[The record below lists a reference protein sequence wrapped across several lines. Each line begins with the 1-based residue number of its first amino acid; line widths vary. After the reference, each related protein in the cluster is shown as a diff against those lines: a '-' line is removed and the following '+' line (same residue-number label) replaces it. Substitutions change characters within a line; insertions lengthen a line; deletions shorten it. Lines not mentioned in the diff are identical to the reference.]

1 MARHLRKLGYATH
14 TVSYKST
21 KLPIEECGKVVAEK
35 AMTLDRPHLVGHSL
49 GGLVVLQ
56 ALKHLD
62 YTGRAVLLGSPLK
75 GSRIARRLAGLPGG
89 KWMLGVAGESLEYPV
104 PRPPDG
110 WEVGMIAGSVRV
122 GMGALLG
129 GSRFAGDGT
138 VGDEESQAEWLT
150 DRVVVG
156 QSHSSLQ
163 LVGTVARVITTF
175 FESGCFEQNRCDS

>member
-1 MARHLRKLGYATH
+1 MGRHLRKLGYATH

-104 PRPPDG
+104 PKPPVG

-138 VGDEESQAEWLT
+138 VGDEESRADWLA
-150 DRVVVG
+150 DRIVVG
-156 QSHSSLQ
+156 QSHTSLQ
-163 LVGTVARVITTF
+163 LVGSVARVVAEF
-175 FESGCFEQNRCDS
+175 LESGCFGGVRWA